1 MIGERIQELRKS
13 KGMTQQEFADSLS
26 VPRSTIAGYEADKR
40 EPISAT
46 ISLICQK
53 FGVNEVWLRT
63 GEGDMYQSVSI
74 EEELAGIFGTA
85 MSGDMSAKSRMIRA
99 FAKMPEQYY
108 PLLEEAVLEYA
119 KKLTDETDK

>member
-1 MIGERIQELRKS
+1 MIGERIREIRKE
-13 KGMTQQEFADSLS
+13 KNVTQQEFADSLS
-26 VPRSTIAGYEADKR
+26 VKRNTVATWEGGRSVPQD
-40 EPISAT
+40 SA
-46 ISLICQK
+46 ISLICRTYK
-53 FGVNEVWLRT
+53 VNEIWLRT
-63 GEGDMYQSVSI
+63 GEGDMCQPVSV

-119 KKLTDETDK
+119 KKLTEETDK